1 MDSIPE
7 RPTSHLII
15 LTSPSFICLHTDMPW
30 LDCGIIHVFWFLWE
44 RERRE
49 REGGRWSN
57 TANVR
62 TKFVLFCLSGFFLPL
77 VNSFVIRYLL
87 PCTILKSKQQRK
99 QKRTNKWPVRHN
111 SVNNVLDALKRHD
124 VKAIRSFGTNQNYH
138 CSKSVRM
145 RPTID
150 KTNQKRGEKA

>member
-1 MDSIPE
+1 MC
-7 RPTSHLII
+7 
-15 LTSPSFICLHTDMPW
+15 FGF
-30 LDCGIIHVFWFLWE
+30 CGSE
-44 RERRE
+44 KEERE
-49 REGGRWSN
+49 REGDGVTQQMYERSSSFS
-57 TANVR
+57 VSLGSSCHLSIR
-62 TKFVLFCLSGFFLPL
+62 SLFATYCRAQFLK
-77 VNSFVIRYLL
+77 VNNNENKNE
-87 PCTILKSKQQRK
+87 P
-99 QKRTNKWPVRHN
+99 TNGQLDTN